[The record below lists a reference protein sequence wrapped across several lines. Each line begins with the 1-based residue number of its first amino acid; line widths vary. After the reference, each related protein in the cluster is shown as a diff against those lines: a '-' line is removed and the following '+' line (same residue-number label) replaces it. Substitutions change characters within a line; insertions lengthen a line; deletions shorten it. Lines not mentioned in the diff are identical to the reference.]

1 MIQDL
6 TDEEFQTFWDKMFQF
21 LNDEDQK
28 QLDLT
33 DKELRL
39 MSCIT
44 LLYNK
49 APTNIVLKEYYSIIG
64 EVIHKMETNI
74 DMFLKEYLQEK

>member
-21 LNDEDQK
+21 LNDDDQK

-64 EVIHKMETNI
+64 EVIHKMGTNI

>member
-33 DKELRL
+33 DKDLRL

-64 EVIHKMETNI
+64 EVIHKMGTNI

>member
-21 LNDEDQK
+21 LNDDDQK

-39 MSCIT
+39 MTCIT

-64 EVIHKMETNI
+64 EVIHKMGTNI